1 MRPLG
6 RGFIGQQH
14 VYGIKEA
21 LDLPKVFLGA
31 SGAERAR
38 VKSRQ
43 GGLRQIKFFE
53 GGEVRDQGVA
63 IAEVANDHTGV
74 QQNTFTRSRHQSD
87 PLPPLRR
94 AQSPPPPR
102 QPCNPPWPAAS
113 FVALG
118 IEAVDVEGHFQ
129 QLGI

>member
-14 VYGIKEA
+14 VYGIKEP

-53 GGEVRDQGVA
+53 GGEVRD
-63 IAEVANDHTGV
+63 
-74 QQNTFTRSRHQSD
+74 
-87 PLPPLRR
+87 
-94 AQSPPPPR
+94 
-102 QPCNPPWPAAS
+102 
-113 FVALG
+113 
-118 IEAVDVEGHFQ
+118 
-129 QLGI
+129 